1 MDTNRKQNL
10 HTPRRAG
17 RLSVL
22 LTLAALVCLLL
33 AFAATANAATVA
45 SGYCGGEGDGTNL
58 TWTLDSEGT
67 LTISGTG
74 KMKNYNYSGS
84 YIAPW
89 REEAYRSSLK
99 KLVLSDGVSSIGRYA
114 FYDCS
119 GLTGSLTIPGSVIT
133 IGDNAFYHCSGF
145 TGELTI
151 PDSVTT
157 IYGNA
162 FLGCSGF
169 SGSLTI
175 PDSVTT
181 IGSGT
186 FANCEGFTGNLT
198 IGNGVT
204 TIESD
209 IFNGC
214 SGFTGSLT
222 LGNGVT
228 TIRNGAFN
236 SCSGFTGKLVIPD
249 GVTTIAYNAFQR
261 CSGFTGELII
271 PDSVTTI
278 GTNAFNKCSGFTG
291 SLTIGNSVMTIE
303 NSAFNECSGFTG
315 ELIIPISVATIGD
328 YAFSGCSGFTGSLTI
343 PDSVTTIGKYVFDK
357 CSGFNG
363 SLTIGNSVTTIGD
376 YAFRECSGFTGSL
389 TIPDSV
395 TTIGKYAFSKCS
407 GFNGSL
413 TIGNSVTAIWSG
425 AFEGCSGFT
434 GNLIIGNSVA
444 TIGSSTFADCNG
456 FTGSLTIGNSVTTI
470 GSYAFDDCAFTGS
483 LTIPDSVTSIKRG
496 AFKDCSGFTGSL
508 KLGSRVT
515 YLGMGAFANCSG
527 FTGRLMLPDSVESIG
542 TDKMILS
549 SQDSGV
555 FEGCSGFT
563 GDLVIPENVTMIGAA
578 AFYGCSGLD
587 GTLTIGSKVS
597 CIGDHAFGNCKNLR
611 GSLVIPDSVTE
622 IKERSFYGCSG
633 LDGDLIIGSGIKD
646 INFSIPSGFTGR
658 LIIKGILTSIRQM
671 TFQDIKFTGSLTIP
685 DSVSSIGDHAFSGC
699 SSFTGSL
706 TIPES
711 VTTIGDSAFSGCSG
725 FTGSLTIPDS
735 VTTIGIDAFDS
746 CSGFTGSL
754 IIPSSVTTI
763 DWSAF
768 EGCSGFTGSL
778 TIPDSVTTIRY
789 NAFSGCSSFTGSLT
803 IPESVTTIDDY
814 AFEGCRSI
822 VALWLPSSVT
832 NIGWNVFYNCD
843 SLQTVYYDGTKEQLD
858 KLYRFPSNVK
868 IICSQNTGSNG
879 TTLSFSQKEYT
890 VQFGDEVLL
899 TLNIT
904 SAPGKAQEQ
913 LDSIVWTSLKPAVF
927 PENPL
932 KPFGENRTSPD
943 WKGSGIVYDLE
954 NTTGDIFLAAT
965 PKAPGKTTVT
975 LTTADGASASCTVV
989 CLGSAQNTVSMA
1001 NTEYT
1006 IKAGATGKVFA
1017 HFTNGEY
1024 LEEYTWEWSS
1034 SNENVVALNDKRPG
1048 RYACLVSTLPAATH
1062 DDSRTFRAVNP
1073 GTAVLT
1079 CKLANG
1085 MSASR
1090 TITVLSA
1097 GDAEKAPTIE
1107 SNHYDV
1113 PEYTPVLNERD
1124 LKALKKAADKWE
1136 TKYKKFSNKVGKALK
1151 EMDKDDEVV
1160 KKVLQINEQR
1170 AKELMAADDSS
1181 SDKFLDFSPTFP
1193 GKAYNKKYPEKYKL
1207 DAYLLL
1213 CEIMDECVT
1222 ERGLSFKGLSEAD
1235 IIKTVI
1241 KSAIPV
1247 TGSKYIQEKN
1257 IRFKYNLFG
1266 FDSARDGTITLKHEG
1281 KTYTVIVCSTQEA
1294 TQACVDAYLES
1305 CKKLADVAVK
1315 NTREAYIKDMLS
1327 LVGVNEIVQS
1337 VFKDKISAGLKAYS
1351 SMLKSKGLG
1360 DLEPITYQLYDYYHC
1375 YKTVY
1380 DKLKNSTGESYLRD
1394 EKDVQEALKILADYD
1409 LEGLQLNNRVVNY
1422 AYKDLKEAG
1431 EELYKKINEALN
1443 KQKEAARDWSK
1454 RTQINCAV
1462 NVSIFASDGTQIGYV
1477 GDDGSWHTD
1486 AISIEENDDS
1496 KIIYSMAEDQISFKV
1511 EGYES
1516 DYVSCVFEDFA
1527 DGAPVGRFNFYDIW
1541 LDEGQAF
1548 QVALPEEQMQ
1558 EVQDSFTLD
1567 VDGQTAYG
1575 EYISA
1580 DQRASVNVTVVPD
1593 NADGGTVT
1601 GGGCYVR
1608 GDAVVLRAAVNT
1620 GFSFAGWY
1628 DDQDMLVSSDF
1639 FYESTAREDLT
1650 LHVKFMPHPPLVQ
1663 TGRIAP
1669 SDRYE
1674 GLVDIYCEQSESG
1687 VMIHIDP
1694 IDSSVDPRTF
1704 RTTVAEYDADGRF
1717 VSTAMVVT
1725 AKSYFSK
1732 SIDIS
1737 VTLPQYGM
1745 KIFILDADGRPVM
1758 RALVSE

>member
-17 RLSVL
+17 GLSVL

-33 AFAATANAATVA
+33 AFAATANAETVA
-45 SGYCGGEGDGTNL
+45 SGYCGGEGSGSTYGHNL
-58 TWTLDSEGT
+58 TWQLEADGT
-67 LTISGTG
+67 LSINGTG
-74 KMKNYNYSGS
+74 KMRLFTTQQSVPWDEYREKIKELSIQDGVTSISGNAFRSCDNITTVALPESIDEIGSCAFAYCKNLISINMPQTASYLGASAFSGCTS
-84 YIAPW
+84 LKAVRIPDGITEVGNSLFFECFSLAEVELPNTIKSIETLAFDNCNSLSTLTLPDGLTTIEDRAFLCCAGLTNIVIPKTVTSIGFDAFYKCINLKSAFIYGNIEKIPTTMFEECTALERVVLSESITEIGIGAFRGCTNLTDINLPNAVTDIGNGAFMNCTSL
-89 REEAYRSSLK
+89 REIQLPAELRKFDSSIFKNCSSLNSLIIPDKAVGTVSLSSCTNLTSIVIGDSITQICSLQALK
-99 KLVLSDGVSSIGRYA
+99 KLSTVTIGKNVSSIDSCAFKDCVSLTSVVLPDSVVKIERNAFDGCKSLSAVDLGKGLSSIGREAFYGCMELTNISIPDGVEDIPYGTFAHCSKLKTIVLPDSVSSIGEIA
-114 FYDCS
+114 FFNCS
-119 GLTGSLTIPGSVIT
+119 SLSSI
-133 IGDNAFYHCSGF
+133 
-145 TGELTI
+145 
-151 PDSVTT
+151 
-157 IYGNA
+157 
-162 FLGCSGF
+162 
-169 SGSLTI
+169 SL
-175 PDSVTT
+175 PANLQT
-181 IGSGT
+181 IGSSA
-186 FANCEGFTGNLT
+186 FSDCSALSGNLHLPSQLVS
-198 IGNGVT
+198 IGN
-204 TIESD
+204 SA
-209 IFNGC
+209 FYNC
-214 SGFTGSLT
+214 HSLSG
-222 LGNGVT
+222 
-228 TIRNGAFN
+228 
-236 SCSGFTGKLVIPD
+236 D
-249 GVTTIAYNAFQR
+249 
-261 CSGFTGELII
+261 LII
-271 PDSVTTI
+271 PDSVTI
-278 GTNAFNKCSGFTG
+278 
-291 SLTIGNSVMTIE
+291 IGNS
-303 NSAFNECSGFTG
+303 AF
-315 ELIIPISVATIGD
+315 
-328 YAFSGCSGFTGSLTI
+328 Y
-343 PDSVTTIGKYVFDK
+343 
-357 CSGFNG
+357 
-363 SLTIGNSVTTIGD
+363 
-376 YAFRECSGFTGSL
+376 
-389 TIPDSV
+389 
-395 TTIGKYAFSKCS
+395 
-407 GFNGSL
+407 
-413 TIGNSVTAIWSG
+413 
-425 AFEGCSGFT
+425 GCSGFT
-434 GNLIIGNSVA
+434 GNL
-444 TIGSSTFADCNG
+444 T
-456 FTGSLTIGNSVTTI
+456 
-470 GSYAFDDCAFTGS
+470 
-483 LTIPDSVTSIKRG
+483 
-496 AFKDCSGFTGSL
+496 
-508 KLGSRVT
+508 
-515 YLGMGAFANCSG
+515 
-527 FTGRLMLPDSVESIG
+527 
-542 TDKMILS
+542 
-549 SQDSGV
+549 
-555 FEGCSGFT
+555 
-563 GDLVIPENVTMIGAA
+563 
-578 AFYGCSGLD
+578 
-587 GTLTIGSKVS
+587 
-597 CIGDHAFGNCKNLR
+597 
-611 GSLVIPDSVTE
+611 
-622 IKERSFYGCSG
+622 
-633 LDGDLIIGSGIKD
+633 
-646 INFSIPSGFTGR
+646 
-658 LIIKGILTSIRQM
+658 
-671 TFQDIKFTGSLTIP
+671 
-685 DSVSSIGDHAFSGC
+685 
-699 SSFTGSL
+699 
-706 TIPES
+706 
-711 VTTIGDSAFSGCSG
+711 
-725 FTGSLTIPDS
+725 
-735 VTTIGIDAFDS
+735 
-746 CSGFTGSL
+746 
-754 IIPSSVTTI
+754 IPSSVTTI
-763 DWSAF
+763 GYSAF
-768 EGCSGFTGSL
+768 YGCSGFIGSL
-778 TIPDSVTTIRY
+778 TIP
-789 NAFSGCSSFTGSLT
+789 GSLT
-803 IPESVTTIDDY
+803 TIPHWAFKGCKCITT
-814 AFEGCRSI
+814 
-822 VALWLPSSVT
+822 LQLPSSVT
-832 NIGWNVFYNCD
+832 NIDSEAFYNCD

-858 KLYRFPSNVK
+858 KLYQFPSNVK

-932 KPFGENRTSPD
+932 KPFGENRSSPD

-989 CLGSAQNTVSMA
+989 CLGSAQNTVSME

-1170 AKELMAADDSS
+1170 AKDLMAADDSS

-1213 CEIMDECVT
+1213 CEIMDECLT

-1241 KSAIPV
+1241 KSAFPV
-1247 TGSKYIQEKN
+1247 TGSKYIPEKK

-1266 FDSARDGTITLKHEG
+1266 IDSARAGTITLICKG
-1281 KTYTVIVCSTQEA
+1281 KEYTVLVCSTQEA

-1394 EKDVQEALKILADYD
+1394 EKDVQEALKTLSNFELDG
-1409 LEGLQLNNRVVNY
+1409 LELNNRVVNN
-1422 AYKDLKEAG
+1422 AYKDLKKAG
-1431 EELYKKINEALN
+1431 EKLYKKINEALN
-1443 KQKEAARDWSK
+1443 KQEEAARDWSK

-1527 DGAPVGRFNFYDIW
+1527 GGAPVGRFNFYDIW

-1548 QVALPEEQMQ
+1548 QVALPAEQMQ

-1608 GDAVVLRAAVNT
+1608 GDAVVLRAAANT

-1639 FYESTAREDLT
+1639 FYEFTAREDLT
-1650 LHVKFMPHPPLVQ
+1650 LHVKFVPHPPLVQ

-1687 VMIHIDP
+1687 VDIQINP

-1704 RTTVAEYDADGRF
+1704 TATAVEYDADGRL
-1717 VSTAMVVT
+1717 VS
-1725 AKSYFSK
+1725 
-1732 SIDIS
+1732 I
-1737 VTLPQYGM
+1737 LPVQKVSAIVNRIAIFHIKIQQYGI